1 MEMSIPAAYLSVILI
16 WATTPLAIKW
26 SAEGFEFSFA
36 VFARMAIGLL
46 VCMVLLPLL
55 RVAMPWDRR
64 SLIAYSGAGVIM
76 FSTMLCTY
84 WAARYVPS
92 GLISV
97 IYGMNPLITALLA
110 ARFLQERSV
119 TPFKIIG
126 MALGLTGLALI
137 FIAPAT
143 LQLNRFEGLL
153 ALLFAVTAYSAGAIF
168 LKRYSNHLHPLAL
181 NTGSLLVAVPLFML
195 TWLLSSHADLQPQA
209 VPPRAE
215 WAVLYLALFGTAL
228 GFNLYYY
235 MLKHLA
241 ASVVSLIT
249 LITPVLALL
258 IGVHFNG
265 EVLSPRVAIG
275 AAIIIVGLA
284 IHQWGERFIDRRSAA
299 RL

>member
-26 SAEGFEFSFA
+26 SAEGYEFSFA

-46 VCMVLLPLL
+46 VCVVLLPLL

-64 SLIAYSGAGVIM
+64 SLIAYGGAGLVM
-76 FSTMLCTY
+76 FTAMICTY

-97 IYGMNPLITALLA
+97 IYGLNPLITALLA

-119 TPFKIIG
+119 TPLKLFG
-126 MALGLTGLALI
+126 MALGFSGLALI
-137 FIAPAT
+137 FIAPTT
-143 LQLNRFEGLL
+143 LQLNRLEGL
-153 ALLFAVTAYSAGAIF
+153 AVLLFAVTTYSAGAIF
-168 LKRYSNHLHPLAL
+168 LKRHSSHLHPLAL

-195 TWLLSSHADLQPQA
+195 VWLLSGTSAHTEAA
-209 VPPRAE
+209 PPRAE
-215 WAVLYLALFGTAL
+215 WAVFYLAVFGTAL

-235 MLKHLA
+235 MLKHLP
-241 ASVVSLIT
+241 ASVVALIT

-258 IGVHFNG
+258 LGVHLNG
-265 EVLSPRVAIG
+265 EVLGPRVVIG
-275 AAIIIVGLA
+275 AAIILVGLG
-284 IHQWGERFIDRRSAA
+284 IHQWGERFIDRRSTA